1 MSFFSTYTFSAILH
15 KKYDLLYTLFLMDD
29 SSTAISQQ
37 AITAALSCNWQEA
50 IDLNEQLLDKDPK
63 NIDAHNR
70 LGRAYFELGNLTKSK
85 KSFDIALEIDPYNQ
99 IAAKFIT
106 RIEIFRKK
114 GNKKDHLKALTSKLN
129 TQFSSIDGD
138 LFIEEPGKT
147 KLVGLLKIAEPHKLS
162 LLSPGMTVNLIQ
174 KNRGVSITDY
184 NGEYLGVLPDDLS
197 SHLLR
202 LIKGGNKYQ
211 ACIKNTKNNAL
222 SILIREVF
230 CSAKFKNQPSF
241 LDHLEST
248 PTYASNNIIIQNEE
262 EEVVFSDDEESN

>member
-1 MSFFSTYTFSAILH
+1 
-15 KKYDLLYTLFLMDD
+15 MDD
-29 SSTAISQQ
+29 SSTAITQQ
-37 AITAALSCNWQEA
+37 AISAALSGNWQEA
-50 IDLNEQLLDKDPK
+50 VDLNEQLLDKDHK

-85 KSFDIALEIDPYNQ
+85 KSFENALVIDPYNQ

-114 GNKKDHLKALTSKLN
+114 GNKSGKLGAQSTSIN
-129 TQFSSIDGD
+129 CD

-147 KLVGLLKIAEPHKLS
+147 KLVGLLKVAEPQKLS
-162 LLSPGMTVNLIQ
+162 LLSPGMTVNLVQ
-174 KNRGVSITDY
+174 KNRGISVTDC

-211 ACIKNTKNNAL
+211 ACIKNSKNNAL

-230 CSAKFKNQPSF
+230 CSAKFRNQPSF
-241 LDHLEST
+241 LDHLDASQ
-248 PTYASNNIIIQNEE
+248 TYSSNNIILQNDNDDEA
-262 EEVVFSDDEESN
+262 VFLEDEESQ